1 MKYLRDTATLEL
13 DDEKC
18 TGCGVCAEVCPR
30 GVYII
35 GGGKAVIT
43 DKDLCMECGACA
55 LNCVFDAIRVD
66 SGVGCAS
73 AIING
78 MMTGGDP
85 SCGCG
90 TGVGV
95 KNANCC

>member
-1 MKYLRDTATLEL
+1 MKYIHDAPSLEL
-13 DDEKC
+13 FQEKC
-18 TGCGVCAEVCPR
+18 TGCGVCVEVCPR
-30 GVYII
+30 GVYLISDR
-35 GGGKAVIT
+35 KAVIT

-55 LNCVFDAIRVD
+55 LNCAFDAIRVD

-78 MMTGGDP
+78 MISGGDP

-90 TGVGV
+90 TSTSSG
-95 KNANCC
+95 ANCC